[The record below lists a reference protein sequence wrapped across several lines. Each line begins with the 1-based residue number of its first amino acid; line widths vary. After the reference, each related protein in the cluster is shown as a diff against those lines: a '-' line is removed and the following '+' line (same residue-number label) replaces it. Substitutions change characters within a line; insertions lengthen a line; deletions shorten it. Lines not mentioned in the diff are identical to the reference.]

1 MSQKIQVAHV
11 TKKYPNKP
19 TEYYMV
25 WNWGRPMILI
35 GRDQEQKQDESMDN
49 LRQMRRSS
57 AR

>member
-1 MSQKIQVAHV
+1 
-11 TKKYPNKP
+11 
-19 TEYYMV
+19 MV